1 MDWMDSLNKMLSASA
16 TFQEFEERFG
26 RLSVFGTSSWRPGAT
41 EGLGGFQ
48 ANNVRVLHPTK

>member
-26 RLSVFGTSSWRPGAT
+26 RLSVFDRTIVDSIK
-41 EGLGGFQ
+41 
-48 ANNVRVLHPTK
+48 VLLF